1 MENLLTAFIYNN
13 IVLFSA
19 FIILGLLII
28 NHEIKSHFSPT
39 KNINC
44 DDLINAMNNSK
55 ALLIDM
61 RNAEE
66 FKAGHIVGAK
76 NYSLDD
82 LANLD
87 VSVADD
93 AIITYANDEKAAIQ
107 AADLILKQGAK
118 EVFYLEG
125 GLSSWID
132 NNMPLSG
139 GK

>member
-1 MENLLTAFIYNN
+1 MTAFIYNN

-55 ALLIDM
+55 TLLIDM
-61 RNAEE
+61 RNADE

>member
-1 MENLLTAFIYNN
+1 MTAFIYNN

-82 LANLD
+82 LENLD

-93 AIITYANDEKAAIQ
+93 VIITYANDEKAAIQ

-125 GLSSWID
+125 GLSSWTD

>member
-1 MENLLTAFIYNN
+1 MTAFIYNN

-19 FIILGLLII
+19 FVILGLLII

-107 AADLILKQGAK
+107 AADLIVKQGAK

>member
-1 MENLLTAFIYNN
+1 MTAFIYNN

-28 NHEIKSHFSPT
+28 NHEIKSRFSPT

-125 GLSSWID
+125 GLSSWTD

>member
-1 MENLLTAFIYNN
+1 MTTFIYNN

-19 FIILGLLII
+19 FVILGLLII

>member
-1 MENLLTAFIYNN
+1 
-13 IVLFSA
+13 
-19 FIILGLLII
+19 
-28 NHEIKSHFSPT
+28 
-39 KNINC
+39 
-44 DDLINAMNNSK
+44 MNNSK

>member
-1 MENLLTAFIYNN
+1 LTAFIYNN

-107 AADLILKQGAK
+107 AADLIVKQGAK

>member
-1 MENLLTAFIYNN
+1 M
-13 IVLFSA
+13 FSA

-44 DDLINAMNNSK
+44 DDLINVMNNSK

-125 GLSSWID
+125 GLSSWVD

>member
-1 MENLLTAFIYNN
+1 MTAFIYNN

-82 LANLD
+82 LENLD

-93 AIITYANDEKAAIQ
+93 VIITYANDEKAAIQ

-125 GLSSWID
+125 GLSSWVD

>member
-1 MENLLTAFIYNN
+1 MTAFIYNN

-28 NHEIKSHFSPT
+28 NHEIKSHFSVT

-44 DDLINAMNNSK
+44 DDLINTMNNSK
-55 ALLIDM
+55 TLLIDM

>member
-1 MENLLTAFIYNN
+1 MTAFIYNN

-28 NHEIKSHFSPT
+28 NHEMKSHFSAT

-44 DDLINAMNNSK
+44 DDLINTMNNSK
-55 ALLIDM
+55 TLLIDM

>member
-1 MENLLTAFIYNN
+1 LTAFIYNN

-55 ALLIDM
+55 ALLIDI

-87 VSVADD
+87 VSVAGD

>member
-1 MENLLTAFIYNN
+1 MTAFIYNN

-55 ALLIDM
+55 TILIDM

-82 LANLD
+82 LAKLD
-87 VSVADD
+87 VNVADD

-107 AADLILKQGAK
+107 AADLIAKQGAK

-139 GK
+139 DK

>member
-1 MENLLTAFIYNN
+1 
-13 IVLFSA
+13 
-19 FIILGLLII
+19 
-28 NHEIKSHFSPT
+28 
-39 KNINC
+39 
-44 DDLINAMNNSK
+44 
-55 ALLIDM
+55 M

-82 LANLD
+82 LTMD
-87 VSVADD
+87 VNVVDD

-107 AADLILKQGAK
+107 AANLIAKQGAK

-125 GLSSWID
+125 GLSSWVD

-139 GK
+139 EK

>member
-1 MENLLTAFIYNN
+1 MTAFIYNN

-107 AADLILKQGAK
+107 AADLIVKQGAK

-125 GLSSWID
+125 GLSSWTD

>member
-1 MENLLTAFIYNN
+1 MTAFIYNN

-28 NHEIKSHFSPT
+28 NHEMKSHFSAT

-44 DDLINAMNNSK
+44 DDLINTMNNSK
-55 ALLIDM
+55 TLLIDM

-107 AADLILKQGAK
+107 AADLIVKQGAK

-139 GK
+139 DK

>member
-1 MENLLTAFIYNN
+1 MTAFIYNN

-44 DDLINAMNNSK
+44 DDLINVMNNSK

-107 AADLILKQGAK
+107 AADLIVKQGAK

-139 GK
+139 DK

>member
-1 MENLLTAFIYNN
+1 M
-13 IVLFSA
+13 FSA

-93 AIITYANDEKAAIQ
+93 TIITYANDEKAAIQ

>member
-1 MENLLTAFIYNN
+1 MTAFIYNN

-55 ALLIDM
+55 TLLIDM

-82 LANLD
+82 LVNLD

>member
-1 MENLLTAFIYNN
+1 MTAFIYNN

-61 RNAEE
+61 RNADE

-87 VSVADD
+87 VNVADD

>member
-1 MENLLTAFIYNN
+1 MTAFIYNN

-107 AADLILKQGAK
+107 AADLIVKQGAK

>member
-1 MENLLTAFIYNN
+1 MTAFIYNN

-44 DDLINAMNNSK
+44 DDLINTMNNSK

>member
-1 MENLLTAFIYNN
+1 MTAFIYNN

-55 ALLIDM
+55 ALLIDI

-93 AIITYANDEKAAIQ
+93 AIITYANDEKAAIK
-107 AADLILKQGAK
+107 AADLIVKQGAK

>member
-1 MENLLTAFIYNN
+1 MYNY

-107 AADLILKQGAK
+107 AADLIVKQGAK

>member
-1 MENLLTAFIYNN
+1 MTAFIYNN

-44 DDLINAMNNSK
+44 DDLINAMNNSN

-93 AIITYANDEKAAIQ
+93 VIITYANDEKAAIQ

>member
-1 MENLLTAFIYNN
+1 MTAFIYNN

>member
-1 MENLLTAFIYNN
+1 LTAFIYNN
-13 IVLFSA
+13 IVLFLA

-87 VSVADD
+87 VSAADD

>member
-1 MENLLTAFIYNN
+1 MTAFIYNN

-28 NHEIKSHFSPT
+28 HHEIKSHFSPT

>member
-1 MENLLTAFIYNN
+1 MTAFIYNN

-44 DDLINAMNNSK
+44 DDLINVMNNSK

-87 VSVADD
+87 VSAADD

-107 AADLILKQGAK
+107 AANLILKQGAK

>member
-1 MENLLTAFIYNN
+1 MTAFIYNN

-39 KNINC
+39 KIINC

>member
-1 MENLLTAFIYNN
+1 MTAFIYNN

-19 FIILGLLII
+19 FVILGLLII

-93 AIITYANDEKAAIQ
+93 AIITYANDEKAAVQ

-118 EVFYLEG
+118 KVFYLEG

>member
-1 MENLLTAFIYNN
+1 MTAFIYNN

-44 DDLINAMNNSK
+44 DDLINTMNNSK

-125 GLSSWID
+125 GLSSWTD

>member
-1 MENLLTAFIYNN
+1 MTAFIYNN

-55 ALLIDM
+55 PLLIDM

-107 AADLILKQGAK
+107 AADLIVKQGAK

>member
-1 MENLLTAFIYNN
+1 MTAFIYNN

-19 FIILGLLII
+19 FVILGLLII

-55 ALLIDM
+55 TLLIDM

>member
-1 MENLLTAFIYNN
+1 MTAFIYNN

-87 VSVADD
+87 VSVADE

>member
-1 MENLLTAFIYNN
+1 MTAFIYNN

-87 VSVADD
+87 VSVVDD

-125 GLSSWID
+125 GFSSWID

>member
-1 MENLLTAFIYNN
+1 MTAFIYNN

-87 VSVADD
+87 VSLADD